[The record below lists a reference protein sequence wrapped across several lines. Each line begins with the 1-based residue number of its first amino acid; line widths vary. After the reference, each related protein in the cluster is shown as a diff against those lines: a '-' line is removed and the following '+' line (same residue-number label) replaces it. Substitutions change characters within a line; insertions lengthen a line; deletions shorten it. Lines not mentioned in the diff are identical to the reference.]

1 MKLTSRLHDACAIS
15 FRLSKTIV
23 MTSHN
28 NVILRLRI
36 SQEKG
41 AKTHG
46 MQRKSN
52 HGHTNQKFLIEA
64 KSEKMAPK
72 NKTKTGESQEKSA
85 SFTWSDEELE
95 LLLSV
100 ILHYKADKEG
110 RGFDWQSVKTKYDD
124 LRNLFLERYP
134 KDGTSAVFPHDAERD
149 FTKERVNSIIHL
161 FVFYNV

>member
-1 MKLTSRLHDACAIS
+1 
-15 FRLSKTIV
+15 

-28 NVILRLRI
+28 NFTLRLRI
-36 SQEKG
+36 SQEEG

-46 MQRKSN
+46 KQRKSN

-64 KSEKMAPK
+64 KSEKMPPK
-72 NKTKTGESQEKSA
+72 KKTKTGESQEKSA

-95 LLLSV
+95 LLLNV

-110 RGFDWQSVKTKYDD
+110 RGLNWQSVKTKYDD

-134 KDGTSAVFPHDAERD
+134 RDGISTDFPHDAERD
-149 FTKERVNSIIHL
+149 FRKERVNS
-161 FVFYNV
+161 